1 MPRSTASIRPLFA
14 CLACGLLTTGA
25 IRAQDST
32 PAPSATPTPAPS
44 SAPAAT
50 PAPAAPRQL
59 DRVEI
64 RGAQQSDTEQRRRST
79 AAKIIVGR
87 EEIERY
93 GDETVGEL
101 LRRLPG
107 VTLQGPPGRGG
118 RIAMRGMGNYTQI
131 LLDGQRV
138 PPGFSLD
145 SLNPEQIERIEILR
159 APTAETGAR
168 AIAGTINIITREGFV
183 KRLNDLVVGSGYEN
197 GRLQPGLSWTRNDS
211 VERLIYNL
219 SASVNRN
226 DRDSDGV
233 TTTTTENA
241 ATGAPVAAQ
250 RETYHDEDRRTTVTA
265 SGRLQYRLDNGM
277 LVLAPFALNSRWEG
291 ERVSQL
297 SQTLGTDPPLYDRSA
312 ATREGSFT
320 LARMNAQWRHR
331 LASGARLEARA
342 TLGEGRSDNESR
354 RREFDAAGNELRVLD
369 SRSKVSNQSGDIGAK
384 LSFELGQGHSL
395 VTGAEAEFG
404 RRRDNAQTLQNGAPL
419 LTDFGDNLEARSTR
433 LALYAQDEWNP
444 SERWSAHAGLRWEG
458 ISTRG
463 DGTDA
468 ADARNR
474 SSVFS
479 PLLHAVWK
487 PHAKSQDQIRIS
499 LTRSYRSPALN
510 DLIARPSV
518 SPRYPVGGPNTP
530 TSPDRA
536 GNPELTPELATGI
549 DLAAER
555 YLPAGG
561 LFSAN
566 LFYRRITDLMRTLTT
581 LETVSWSPVPRW
593 VARPQ
598 NIGNASTAG
607 IELEAKL
614 RLTELVKDAPPID
627 LRANASFYR
636 SRVDS
641 VPGPDNRLDQQAHA
655 TLNLGADYRLR
666 GTPFTFGGNINLTP
680 AYDTRLSETQW
691 SKQGRKQVL
700 DAYAQWSVN
709 PALRLRLSVSNAL
722 PIDYTTGNTVLTDGG
737 LRETS
742 LNDARSYVSW
752 RLRAEFKL

>member
-1 MPRSTASIRPLFA
+1 
-14 CLACGLLTTGA
+14 
-25 IRAQDST
+25 
-32 PAPSATPTPAPS
+32 
-44 SAPAAT
+44 
-50 PAPAAPRQL
+50 
-59 DRVEI
+59 
-64 RGAQQSDTEQRRRST
+64 
-79 AAKIIVGR
+79 
-87 EEIERY
+87 
-93 GDETVGEL
+93 
-101 LRRLPG
+101 
-107 VTLQGPPGRGG
+107 
-118 RIAMRGMGNYTQI
+118 
-131 LLDGQRV
+131 
-138 PPGFSLD
+138 
-145 SLNPEQIERIEILR
+145 
-159 APTAETGAR
+159 
-168 AIAGTINIITREGFV
+168 
-183 KRLNDLVVGSGYEN
+183 
-197 GRLQPGLSWTRNDS
+197 
-211 VERLIYNL
+211 
-219 SASVNRN
+219 
-226 DRDSDGV
+226 
-233 TTTTTENA
+233 
-241 ATGAPVAAQ
+241 
-250 RETYHDEDRRTTVTA
+250 
-265 SGRLQYRLDNGM
+265 
-277 LVLAPFALNSRWEG
+277 
-291 ERVSQL
+291 
-297 SQTLGTDPPLYDRSA
+297 
-312 ATREGSFT
+312 
-320 LARMNAQWRHR
+320 MNAQWRHR

>member
-1 MPRSTASIRPLFA
+1 
-14 CLACGLLTTGA
+14 
-25 IRAQDST
+25 
-32 PAPSATPTPAPS
+32 
-44 SAPAAT
+44 
-50 PAPAAPRQL
+50 
-59 DRVEI
+59 
-64 RGAQQSDTEQRRRST
+64 
-79 AAKIIVGR
+79 
-87 EEIERY
+87 
-93 GDETVGEL
+93 VGEL

-211 VERLIYNL
+211 VDRLIYNL

-297 SQTLGTDPPLYDRSA
+297 SQTLGSDPPLYDRSA

>member
-25 IRAQDST
+25 ARAQDST
-32 PAPSATPTPAPS
+32 PATSATPTPAPS

-211 VERLIYNL
+211 VDRLIYNL

>member
-1 MPRSTASIRPLFA
+1 MRHAARSIRPLFA
-14 CLACGLLTTGA
+14 CLACGVLTHGTA
-25 IRAQDST
+25 RAQDAA
-32 PAPSATPTPAPS
+32 PAATPPSTSAPS
-44 SAPAAT
+44 SAPAAP

-79 AAKIIVGR
+79 AAKIVVGR

-93 GDETVGEL
+93 GDDTVGEL

-183 KRLNDLVVGSGYEN
+183 KKLNDLVVGSGYEN
-197 GRLQPGLSWTRNDS
+197 GRLQPGLSWTHNDS
-211 VERLIYNL
+211 ADRLIYNL

-241 ATGAPVAAQ
+241 GTGAPVSSQ
-250 RETYHDEDRRTTVTA
+250 RETYHDESRGTTVTA
-265 SGRLQYRLDNGM
+265 SSRLQWRLDNGM
-277 LVLAPFALNSRWEG
+277 LILAPFALNSRWEG
-291 ERVSQL
+291 ERGSQL
-297 SQTLGTDPPLYDRSA
+297 AQTLGSDPPLYDRSA
-312 ATREGSFT
+312 STREGSFT

-342 TLGEGRSDNESR
+342 TLGEGRSDNESQR
-354 RREFDAAGNELRVLD
+354 NEFDAAGSTLRVFD
-369 SRSKVSNQSGDIGAK
+369 SRSKVRNQSGDLGAK

-404 RRRDNAQTLQNGAPL
+404 SRRDSSQTLQNGTPL
-419 LTDFGDNLEARSTR
+419 LTDFGDNLEARSQR

-487 PHAKSQDQIRIS
+487 PQPKSRDQIRMS
-499 LTRSYRSPALN
+499 LTRSYRSPGLGE
-510 DLIARPSV
+510 LIARPSV
-518 SPRYPVGGPNTP
+518 SSRYPVSGPNTA

-536 GNPELTPELATGI
+536 GNPDLSPELATGI
-549 DLAAER
+549 DIAAER
-555 YLPAGG
+555 YLPDGG

-598 NIGNASTAG
+598 NIGNATTAG

-614 RLTELVKDAPPID
+614 RLTEVIKTAPPVD

-636 SRVDS
+636 SRVDT
-641 VPGPDNRLDQQAHA
+641 VPGPDNRLDQQAHY

-666 GTPFTFGGNINLTP
+666 GLPLTVGGNVNWVP

-691 SKQGRKQVL
+691 SRQGRKQVI
-700 DAYAQWSVN
+700 DAYAQWRVN
-709 PALRLRLSVSNAL
+709 PSLRLRLSVSNAL
-722 PIDYTTGNTVLTDGG
+722 PIDYTTGSAVLTDGG

-742 LNDARSYVSW
+742 LNEARSYVSW

>member
-1 MPRSTASIRPLFA
+1 
-14 CLACGLLTTGA
+14 
-25 IRAQDST
+25 
-32 PAPSATPTPAPS
+32 
-44 SAPAAT
+44 
-50 PAPAAPRQL
+50 
-59 DRVEI
+59 
-64 RGAQQSDTEQRRRST
+64 
-79 AAKIIVGR
+79 
-87 EEIERY
+87 
-93 GDETVGEL
+93 
-101 LRRLPG
+101 
-107 VTLQGPPGRGG
+107 
-118 RIAMRGMGNYTQI
+118 
-131 LLDGQRV
+131 
-138 PPGFSLD
+138 
-145 SLNPEQIERIEILR
+145 
-159 APTAETGAR
+159 
-168 AIAGTINIITREGFV
+168 
-183 KRLNDLVVGSGYEN
+183 
-197 GRLQPGLSWTRNDS
+197 
-211 VERLIYNL
+211 
-219 SASVNRN
+219 
-226 DRDSDGV
+226 
-233 TTTTTENA
+233 
-241 ATGAPVAAQ
+241 
-250 RETYHDEDRRTTVTA
+250 
-265 SGRLQYRLDNGM
+265 
-277 LVLAPFALNSRWEG
+277 
-291 ERVSQL
+291 
-297 SQTLGTDPPLYDRSA
+297 
-312 ATREGSFT
+312 
-320 LARMNAQWRHR
+320 
-331 LASGARLEARA
+331 
-342 TLGEGRSDNESR
+342 
-354 RREFDAAGNELRVLD
+354 
-369 SRSKVSNQSGDIGAK
+369 
-384 LSFELGQGHSL
+384 
-395 VTGAEAEFG
+395 
-404 RRRDNAQTLQNGAPL
+404 
-419 LTDFGDNLEARSTR
+419 
-433 LALYAQDEWNP
+433 LYAQDEWNP